1 MQTIVAK
8 TLEEAI
14 IKASSVL
21 QCSVLDL
28 EYEIIQTPSS
38 GFLGFGKKD
47 AIIEAKVKQTK
58 QSQDQVKQSQQLE
71 KTPPTP
77 PPTPPTNALK
87 TTITEIKQELDTL
100 FSYLPYQIERI
111 HVELY
116 NEQTLLIEIEG
127 PDSALIIGEKG
138 YRYNALSY
146 LLFNWIHYKYHYN
159 IRLEVASFLKDQE
172 EIMENYLQS
181 VIMQVRE
188 IGKAQTKPL
197 DGMLLYIALKR
208 LREIFP
214 NKHVSIQTSDDHESI
229 VVINDFYK

>member
-14 IKASSVL
+14 TKASSLL

-28 EYEIIQTPSS
+28 EYEIIQAPSS
-38 GFLGFGKKD
+38 GFLGFGRKD
-47 AIIEAKVKQTK
+47 AIIEAKIKQTK
-58 QSQDQVKQSQQLE
+58 QSQDLE
-71 KTPPTP
+71 KTPPIS
-77 PPTPPTNALK
+77 PPTPPTNSLETK
-87 TTITEIKQELDTL
+87 ITEIKEELDTL

-116 NEQTLLIEIEG
+116 NEQTLLIEING

-172 EIMENYLQS
+172 EIMESYLQS
-181 VIMQVRE
+181 VIMQVHE
-188 IGKAQTKPL
+188 VGKAQTKPL

-214 NKHVSIQTSDDHESI
+214 NKHVSIQANDDHESM

>member
-47 AIIEAKVKQTK
+47 AIIEAKIKQAK
-58 QSQDQVKQSQQLE
+58 QPQELG

-77 PPTPPTNALK
+77 PPTPSTNSLETK
-87 TTITEIKQELDTL
+87 ITEIKQELDTL

-116 NEQTLLIEIEG
+116 NEQTLLIEING

-159 IRLEVASFLKDQE
+159 VRLEVASFLKDQE
-172 EIMENYLQS
+172 EIMESYLQS

-208 LREIFP
+208 LREVFP
-214 NKHVSIQTSDDHESI
+214 NKHVSIQASNDHESM